1 MINYEINE
9 TKRKIKNSYLKI
21 VMKINPIATVSVMD
35 FSSDCARQGKIHYK
49 INIHYSKHLIYFNL
63 INVIIMYASGQQ
75 QLPEH
80 SLTAVI

>member
-1 MINYEINE
+1 
-9 TKRKIKNSYLKI
+9 
-21 VMKINPIATVSVMD
+21 MKINPMATVSVMD
-35 FSSDCARQGKIHYK
+35 FSTDVINENDYISDCARQGKINYK